1 MAALTDKFSP
11 LISYTEKAKVR
22 FGASAA
28 SVVIIQDNKIITEWY
43 TGEHHFKNGALVVT
57 TDSMFNLYSLRKTYV
72 GLATAIAVVESRVS
86 IDSKVS
92 DVLINLTEY
101 ELGNITIR
109 DLATKSGA
117 KYFGSHRVEREKVA
131 CDLIKE
137 LTGSNIAELI
147 TERIC
152 RPAELTNTE
161 WVSIPKEKLVCDF
174 QAADGYA
181 SVRIESNEGHERNLY
196 SSARDLARWGDLH
209 LNKGFIN
216 SSQLV
221 PATVFTLIEQL
232 RMDTGDMKRI
242 FGWYYQDQCYYASGA
257 AGCHCVIVPE
267 FNAVAVRMLNK
278 YTENYTQDQNS
289 FNEIFYNCLQSIN

>member
-1 MAALTDKFSP
+1 MVALTDNKFSP
-11 LISYTEKAKVR
+11 LISYTEEAKAR

-28 SVVIIQDNKIITEWY
+28 SVVIVQDNKIITEWY
-43 TGEHHFKNGALVVT
+43 TGKHHFKNGALVVT

-72 GLATAIAVVESRVS
+72 GLATAIAVVESKLS

-92 DVLINLTEY
+92 DILINMTEY

-117 KYFGSHRVEREKVA
+117 KYFGSNRIEREKVA

-137 LTGSNIAELI
+137 LTGFNIAELI

-152 RPAELTNTE
+152 KPAELTHTE

-196 SSARDLARWGDLH
+196 SSARDLAQWGNLH

-216 SSQLV
+216 SSRLV

-232 RMDTGDMKRI
+232 RMDTGDKNRI

-278 YTENYTQDQNS
+278 YTENYTEDQNS
-289 FNEIFYNCLQSIN
+289 FNKIFYNCLQA